1 MKRWLATGLASAGTI
16 VATLAVAAPPAHAVN
31 VWHACRTVNGVQT
44 DGPLGHGWTAQPCVY
59 LDYDSH
65 IAVAKVTYHGGSTDV
80 HLIAELGVR
89 YGDGS
94 IQWGVGQNIG
104 PAVNPVGGGSAYE
117 WSKFVPIPGGRGITS
132 VFARARLMDSGIISG
147 DVESGSVPLAW

>member
-1 MKRWLATGLASAGTI
+1 MKRWFATGLASAGAI
-16 VATLAVAAPPAHAVN
+16 AAVLAVPAAPAHAVD
-31 VWHACRTVNGVQT
+31 VWHACRTVNNRQT

-65 IAVAKVTYHGGSTDV
+65 IAVAKITYHHGSTDV
-80 HLIAELGVR
+80 HLIAELGVQ
-89 YGDGS
+89 YQNGS
-94 IQWGVGQNIG
+94 IQWGVGQNVG

-132 VFARARLMDSGIISG
+132 VFARARLMDSGQISG
-147 DVESGSVPLAW
+147 DVESGPVPLAW